1 MQLVVESG
9 TGRSAQIDSISVC
22 GKTGTVENKTFN
34 DHSVFIAFAPKVDPK
49 IAISVYVEYG
59 TWGSKW
65 AAPISSVMMEYYLK
79 GYLSKNGVKKMNNI
93 KEATILHPNTDF
105 TF

>member
-1 MQLVVESG
+1 
-9 TGRSAQIDSISVC
+9 
-22 GKTGTVENKTFN
+22 
-34 DHSVFIAFAPKVDPK
+34 
-49 IAISVYVEYG
+49 
-59 TWGSKW
+59 
-65 AAPISSVMMEYYLK
+65 MEYYLK